1 MEFLKL
7 VSELAFP
14 SDTESLSKDYNVWN
28 QYMSVSFERA
38 MEQATETPFPATF
51 FTPFLKVNLL
61 ISMPVVLSR
70 KISEK
75 LSYIFTLFYCT

>member
-38 MEQATETPFPATF
+38 MEQATETPFPCNFLYTF
-51 FTPFLKVNLL
+51 FLNVNLL

-70 KISEK
+70 KISE
-75 LSYIFTLFYCT
+75 I

>member
-38 MEQATETPFPATF
+38 MEQATETPFPCNFLYT
-51 FTPFLKVNLL
+51 FLKVNLL

-70 KISEK
+70 KISE
-75 LSYIFTLFYCT
+75 I

>member
-14 SDTESLSKDYNVWN
+14 GDTESLSKDYNVWN

-38 MEQATETPFPATF
+38 MEQATETQFPCNFLYTF
-51 FTPFLKVNLL
+51 FK
-61 ISMPVVLSR
+61 R
-70 KISEK
+70 
-75 LSYIFTLFYCT
+75 

>member
-14 SDTESLSKDYNVWN
+14 SDTESLSKDYNVRN

-38 MEQATETPFPATF
+38 MEQATETPFLCNFF
-51 FTPFLKVNLL
+51 FTLFLNVNLL
-61 ISMPVVLSR
+61 IYMPVICPERFLKYKVTFLHF
-70 KISEK
+70 
-75 LSYIFTLFYCT
+75 L